1 MKLETRSS
9 YAKATA
15 DKNLKLDRHLK
26 YESLSYESRVIVDVW
41 ADCIGQALVAHPLDD
56 VCALHI
62 INTLSSEFRLV
73 FQDDANEWIER
84 LVMKWRC
91 KTVDVDVM
99 SEAIALRIFNQ
110 KE

>member
-1 MKLETRSS
+1 MKLETG
-9 YAKATA
+9 
-15 DKNLKLDRHLK
+15 NLKLDRHVT
-26 YESLSYESRVIVDVW
+26 YESLSYESKVIVDIW

-62 INTLSSEFRLV
+62 INTLSAEFKLV
-73 FQDDANEWIER
+73 FEDDAIEWIVR
-84 LVMKWRC
+84 LVMKWRT

-110 KE
+110 REV